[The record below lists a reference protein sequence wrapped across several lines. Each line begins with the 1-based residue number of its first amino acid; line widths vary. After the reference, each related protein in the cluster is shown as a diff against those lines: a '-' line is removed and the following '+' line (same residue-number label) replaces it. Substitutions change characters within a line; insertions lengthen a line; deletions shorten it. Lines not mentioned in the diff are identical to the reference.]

1 MNVSNLPLASPA
13 NSQFSVS
20 TLLENMSIGDTSA
33 NVTDGLRFLADTTNS
48 NSNAYVVDVNIGANP
63 GRLRLVRWTGGTA
76 KVYPDSVQANQP
88 LIANFS
94 RSDPYELQ
102 VFGSYNSAG
111 LLDIAV
117 QVTDMNHPTDLADYG
132 LPLTDITHTG
142 VNGEYGST
150 PPTGHNFGYYFST
163 SSGPNTTI
171 SSSYDNFAVTPE
183 PSSFVLLGTAAFG
196 LLLAGVRRWRKRTP

>member
-1 MNVSNLPLASPA
+1 MDRGGGVYSATINRVSARVSTPHSSVNVSNLPLASPA

-48 NSNAYVVDVNIGANP
+48 NSNAYVVESTLGKPRQIAAGQVDGRHGEGLSRFGAGQP
-63 GRLRLVRWTGGTA
+63 TADRQLLQERSLRVASVRFSITRRACWT
-76 KVYPDSVQANQP
+76 
-88 LIANFS
+88 S
-94 RSDPYELQ
+94 R
-102 VFGSYNSAG
+102 
-111 LLDIAV
+111 V

-150 PPTGHNFGYYFST
+150 PPTGHNFGYYF
-163 SSGPNTTI
+163 
-171 SSSYDNFAVTPE
+171 
-183 PSSFVLLGTAAFG
+183 
-196 LLLAGVRRWRKRTP
+196 